1 MCKKSFKSDEVNEMN
16 YNFIISNL
24 ILSKT
29 ENFTY
34 NDVINDVKDLFTEI
48 NEIIVSVVEKCLIRL
63 REDGFLSVLGSRYLV
78 VEASI

>member
-1 MCKKSFKSDEVNEMN
+1 MCENN

-34 NDVINDVKDLFTEI
+34 ADIIKDIEVVFVEITETI
-48 NEIIVSVVEKCLIRL
+48 LSVLEKCLIRL
-63 REDGFLSVLGSRYLV
+63 REDGFLNILGSNYSV
-78 VEASI
+78 IETYN

>member
-1 MCKKSFKSDEVNEMN
+1 MCKKSFKSNEVNEIN

-24 ILSKT
+24 ILSKN

-34 NDVINDVKDLFTEI
+34 NDIINDVKDMFTEI

-63 REDGFLSVLGSRYLV
+63 REDGFLSVLGSRYSV
-78 VEASI
+78 IEASI